1 MSDPSNQWLQA
12 AAGIAAPWRIVSFQ
26 FDPMAKMLHL
36 WLTRHPPQ
44 EVKKGL
50 FRRWSQNQT
59 PVTPIDSVLGAQ
71 EMRWRHLNCMDYTC
85 IIHTT
90 DVLEARHHQLPWL
103 GQPGQPFT
111 NRMMKHIGHSIN
123 KGTDLSVVADLLG
136 VDFSDVWKA
145 KFFLERKGEDSSKAP
160 LTAAAAVVPAAAAS
174 LPESTV
180 VLPSTTLNA
189 PPLASEEAGP
199 SMGADVLTTISYAVW
214 ERLIKG
220 EMNIQI
226 KALGLQLLLTK
237 LRSQVAEQPT
247 PDVIELKVR
256 ELLRFMV
263 RNSRSLDYELGQIRN
278 YLMKDVAA

>member
-12 AAGIAAPWRIVSFQ
+12 AAGISAPWRIVSFQ

-50 FRRWSQNQT
+50 FRRWSQSQP
-59 PVTPIDSVLGAQ
+59 PVTTMDTILGAP

-90 DVLEARHHQLPWL
+90 DMLEARHHQLPWL
-103 GQPGQPFT
+103 GKPGQPFT
-111 NRMMKHIGHSIN
+111 NRMMKHIANSMN
-123 KGTDLSVVADLLG
+123 KGTDLSVIADLLG
-136 VDFSDVWKA
+136 VDFSDVWKV
-145 KFFLERKGEDSSKAP
+145 KFAIERKGDDSGRAIPAAP
-160 LTAAAAVVPAAAAS
+160 STSASASTSVAVPEEAVPA
-174 LPESTV
+174 LPPV
-180 VLPSTTLNA
+180 
-189 PPLASEEAGP
+189 PPMADGSQP
-199 SMGADVLTTISYAVW
+199 ITADVLATISYAVW

-220 EMNIQI
+220 ECNIQI
-226 KALGLQLLLTK
+226 KALGFQLLLTK
-237 LRSQVAEQPT
+237 LRSQVAERPT

-263 RNSRSLDYELGQIRN
+263 RNSRSLDYELAQIRTL
-278 YLMKDVAA
+278 LMKDTTA

>member
-12 AAGIAAPWRIVSFQ
+12 AAGIAAPWRIVNFQ

-50 FRRWSQNQT
+50 FRRWSQNQPT
-59 PVTPIDSVLGAQ
+59 VTAVDTVLGAQ

-111 NRMMKHIGHSIN
+111 NRMMKHIGHSIS

-136 VDFSDVWKA
+136 VDFSDVWKV
-145 KFFLERKGEDSSKAP
+145 KFALERKADVLGKAFAAP
-160 LTAAAAVVPAAAAS
+160 AAPVAATAAATATTVSANATPAEGAA
-174 LPESTV
+174 PVTN
-180 VLPSTTLNA
+180 TD
-189 PPLASEEAGP
+189 
-199 SMGADVLTTISYAVW
+199 DVLTSINYTVW
-214 ERLIKG
+214 VRLIKG
-220 EMNIQI
+220 EINIQI
-226 KALGLQLLLTK
+226 KALGFQLLLTK

-263 RNSRSLDYELGQIRN
+263 RNSRSLDYELAQIRN
-278 YLMKDVAA
+278 YLTKDVAA